1 MSKVEDFLSVEEE
14 QEIVE
19 AIREAERNTSGEVR
33 VHIEKTSETS
43 PYERAIQV
51 FHQLKMD
58 NTKLNNGVLIYV
70 AVEDRAFA
78 IYGDKGI
85 NELVPS
91 NFWDTTKDIIAE
103 HFRDRRYKQGLVD
116 GILMA
121 GKQLKQHFPWQTDDI
136 NELPDE
142 ISKGH

>member
-1 MSKVEDFLSVEEE
+1 MSKVEDFLSAEEE

-19 AIREAERNTSGEVR
+19 AIREAELNTSGEVR
-33 VHIEKTSETS
+33 VHIEKTTKLS
-43 PYERAIQV
+43 PYERAMQV

-58 NTKLNNGVLIYV
+58 NTKLNNGVIIYV
-70 AVEDRAFA
+70 AVEDRVFA
-78 IYGDKGI
+78 IYGGKGI
-85 NELVPS
+85 NELVPDE
-91 NFWDTTKDIIAE
+91 FCDTTKNVIAG
-103 HFRDRRYKQGLVD
+103 HFREGRYKQGLVD

-121 GKQLKQHFPWQTDDI
+121 GKQLKQHFPWQDDDI

>member
-1 MSKVEDFLSVEEE
+1 MSKVEDFLSTEEE

-19 AIREAERNTSGEVR
+19 AIREAELNTSGEVR
-33 VHIEKTSETS
+33 VHIEKTAGIS

-58 NTKLNNGVLIYV
+58 NTKLNNGVIIYV

-85 NELVPS
+85 NELVPDD
-91 NFWDTTKDIIAE
+91 FWDTTKDIITG
-103 HFRDRRYKQGLVD
+103 HFKEGRYKQGLVD

-121 GKQLKQHFPWQTDDI
+121 GKQLKQHFPWLTDDI